1 MRRKPPWLS
10 LSTLA
15 VLLSG
20 ALTVGAGSASARERY
35 TVNGAG
41 VSGKVIFDDGRFSAG
56 LQGWVKDTS
65 SDSACAELWM
75 DFTTHPHHH
84 FDAYVVRICGNG
96 RAGWGRYN
104 KAPGP
109 WAVTINGVR
118 TAVCT
123 YAQNGTRKCSQ
134 QWAHDSARAG
144 TFRLQTL

>member
-1 MRRKPPWLS
+1 MRHTPAWLS
-10 LSTLA
+10 SSTLA

-20 ALTVGAGSASARERY
+20 ALTVGASSASARERY
-35 TVNGAG
+35 TVNGTG
-41 VSGKVIFDDGRFSAG
+41 VSARVIFDDGRLSAG

-75 DFTTHPHHH
+75 DFTTRPHHH

-96 RAGWGRYN
+96 RAGWGRYI
-104 KAPGP
+104 KARRP

-134 QWAHDSARAG
+134 QWVHDSVRAG
-144 TFRLQTL
+144 TFQLQIL